1 MERHFGH
8 IWHPAAE
15 VVKRLKDASL
25 KIHKITIWFLNLFWL
40 KFQGIKEFY
49 GENIRKMKV
58 SVSEA
63 DVEGFLSS
71 GRLTSDSS

>member
-1 MERHFGH
+1 M
-8 IWHPAAE
+8 I
-15 VVKRLKDASL
+15 
-25 KIHKITIWFLNLFWL
+25 L
-40 KFQGIKEFY
+40 KFILAEEGIKEFY

-63 DVEGFLSS
+63 DVEGFPNS